1 MSSPTAAN
9 RPDLWT
15 QAWHAVGH
23 RVAGLLDHHEPV
35 TPDILPL
42 AVASHAATV
51 RLLVA
56 VHRDLTH
63 RRGKVKEEWLTLRQL
78 EANPVN
84 ALGAALERHPST
96 PGVALSDVLTTN
108 PAPGPTRI
116 WHDLARAAT
125 VAHQQ
130 WATAAPESRPR
141 HHQAWSV
148 MADVAA
154 IGQGLAVLDADI
166 SAAATRMPA
175 AVQAQLNVAPGVLSD
190 RYAGAATQGLRA
202 AGERTRHLAEQG
214 PLPDV
219 APLRHPR
226 TRPEAVRA
234 PVHVPLAQEAVV
246 ELLTRAGAIAPRDVV
261 LLAQAQATLSEH
273 AARLTTNP
281 DVATAARRHA
291 VVMAGAASRQLATI
305 EPTSDQRAIEQ
316 TRALL
321 HYVAKIPPTHPDAG
335 RIAAALAR
343 SQPDVVDALH
353 RTGRQQL
360 GTGAWLV
367 PNPNERATSA
377 IWVRQTPDPGAAPG
391 TPPAVQPELIN
402 RLVDAR
408 PHAHHLAQAAGVNP
422 FPDTTAAVALATA
435 RQGLP
440 PRNAVHPPAFPRATE
455 RPAAPSRT
463 PRSTD
468 LER

>member
-23 RVAGLLDHHEPV
+23 RVSGLLAHHEPV
-35 TPDILPL
+35 TPDTLPL

-51 RLLVA
+51 RLLVT

-63 RRGKVKEEWLTLRQL
+63 RQGTSKDEWLTLRQL
-78 EANPVN
+78 EANPVR
-84 ALGAALERHPST
+84 ALGAALERHPAS

-108 PAPGPTRI
+108 PPPGATRL

-130 WATAAPESRPR
+130 WSAAAPDSRPR

-166 SAAATRMPA
+166 SRAATRMTP
-175 AVQAQLNVAPGVLSD
+175 AVQAQLNTAPGVLSD

-219 APLRHPR
+219 APLRQPR

-234 PVHVPLAQEAVV
+234 PVHVPLAQEAIV
-246 ELLTRAGAIAPRDVV
+246 ELLARADAIAPRDLV
-261 LLAQAQATLSEH
+261 LLVRAQATLSEH
-273 AARLTTNP
+273 AARRTRNP
-281 DVATAARRHA
+281 DLANAARRHA
-291 VVMAGAASRQLATI
+291 AVLAGVSTRQLATI
-305 EPTSDQRAIEQ
+305 EPTSDQRSIEQ

-321 HYVAKIPPTHPDAG
+321 SYVAKIPPTHADAE
-335 RIAAALAR
+335 RIAAAIAR
-343 SQPDVVDALH
+343 SQPDVIDALH
-353 RTGRQQL
+353 RVGRQQL
-360 GTGAWLV
+360 ATGAWLV
-367 PNPNERATSA
+367 PNPNERATTS
-377 IWVRQTPDPGAAPG
+377 IWTRQSSQPG
-391 TPPAVQPELIN
+391 TPPAAQPDLMS

-408 PHAHHLAQAAGVNP
+408 QHAYDLARTAGVNP
-422 FPDTTAAVALATA
+422 FPDTAAAVALATA

-440 PRNAVHPPAFPRATE
+440 PRHAVHPPAFPRATE